1 MNGTKPMINLLFRIL
16 AYLQYT
22 HPSSVCREELRAG
35 TWAYPIFY
43 SLRRPTI
50 TRQPAK
56 SQKLMAK
63 GLPCN
68 PCSINPAHIEDK
80 FQEVGDCI
88 DGKAPFGPLGYLQ
101 YIRRLV
107 FS

>member
-1 MNGTKPMINLLFRIL
+1 
-16 AYLQYT
+16 
-22 HPSSVCREELRAG
+22 
-35 TWAYPIFY
+35 
-43 SLRRPTI
+43 
-50 TRQPAK
+50 
-56 SQKLMAK
+56 MAK

-68 PCSINPAHIEDK
+68 LCSINPAHIEDK

-88 DGKAPFGPLGYLQ
+88 DGKAPFGLLGYLQ